1 MLPWKLIIFLSL
13 FSKRWRISQ
22 ASTME
27 NISSQ
32 HQAYRR
38 SRPIAM
44 WHKEICIYFIVQFG
58 TVRQVALMV
67 VNPLDQTFRPPTYL
81 RLVRAFYPVL
91 LSCLSAGMS
100 FVHCNVFS
108 YRCGLAP
115 SSGKRFLYSQLAVRC
130 TDCEC
135 SHFRLLQCNLNSS
148 VLDKPPDSCPIS
160 ISNLPYL
167 KCGIKLFPPLGPHQV
182 QCHYDRRIVL
192 LSPDFSP
199 LRLYNINT
207 KIDFLSSSSISFSVL
222 QSEPTKYGI
231 KVFTFGVRSSVNN
244 KILLLTV
251 LFDFIILLKLKI
263 STYCMASWLLGGSVT
278 GLQRR
283 VQLEL
288 VSSLGARWRQCTAPY
303 YYFDAVLQCHPYS
316 C

>member
-22 ASTME
+22 ASTKLTGD
-27 NISSQ
+27 Q
-32 HQAYRR
+32 GQLPCGTRR
-38 SRPIAM
+38 SVFILLCSLAQSVK
-44 WHKEICIYFIVQFG
+44 WHLWWLTLWIK
-58 TVRQVALMV
+58 L
-67 VNPLDQTFRPPTYL
+67 FRPPTYL

-100 FVHCNVFS
+100 SVHCNVSS

-182 QCHYDRRIVL
+182 QCHYDRRN
-192 LSPDFSP
+192 F
-199 LRLYNINT
+199 
-207 KIDFLSSSSISFSVL
+207 
-222 QSEPTKYGI
+222 
-231 KVFTFGVRSSVNN
+231 
-244 KILLLTV
+244 LLL
-251 LFDFIILLKLKI
+251 
-263 STYCMASWLLGGSVT
+263 
-278 GLQRR
+278 
-283 VQLEL
+283 E
-288 VSSLGARWRQCTAPY
+288 CTT
-303 YYFDAVLQCHPYS
+303 
-316 C
+316 